1 MKRFLMLIT
10 AMTLFLTAACTA
22 TADGVTFKTAYF
34 TMQMP
39 EGWEIDTDDLE
50 KKEGEETLGFFGV
63 ELPEGM
69 LIGGA
74 YLVYYEQ
81 LKDIALWNS
90 SEEELKEYTEALLD
104 EFADNNPE
112 LIGTVMAG
120 RIPLVLIKGADADG
134 EFLYADTMTNG
145 YAVEFEFFVTDAEGE
160 KQLPLTERHIEQVKT
175 LLATF
180 QPAA

>member
-1 MKRFLMLIT
+1 
-10 AMTLFLTAACTA
+10 
-22 TADGVTFKTAYF
+22 
-34 TMQMP
+34 
-39 EGWEIDTDDLE
+39 
-50 KKEGEETLGFFGV
+50 
-63 ELPEGM
+63 M

>member
-90 SEEELKEYTEALLD
+90 SEEELKEKYDNFARLQHASTKSVVDVTRQIAGKILD
-104 EFADNNPE
+104 H
-112 LIGTVMAG
+112 
-120 RIPLVLIKGADADG
+120 ADAP
-134 EFLYADTMTNG
+134 EYALPEYFSVGMPISSP
-145 YAVEFEFFVTDAEGE
+145 VTENMPPPL
-160 KQLPLTERHIEQVKT
+160 LPL
-175 LLATF
+175 LM
-180 QPAA
+180 AASTWIMVLVMVSRRPYLS